1 MQHTE
6 KSQADCLQSE
16 GGFGLMGDSGDDIE
30 KARKVFSSGKYTC
43 VLCSGDN
50 IVCSTETG
58 ITPLIRWL
66 NENLVF
72 PGYSAADKIVGKAA
86 AFLYVLLGIKEIF
99 APVMSTSAMKVFSH
113 FGIKFSCISSV
124 NAIIN
129 RTGSGSC
136 PMDEAV
142 KNLQI
147 DLKNSPEEAFGILKE
162 KCRYM

>member
-1 MQHTE
+1 
-6 KSQADCLQSE
+6 
-16 GGFGLMGDSGDDIE
+16 
-30 KARKVFSSGKYTC
+30 
-43 VLCSGDN
+43 
-50 IVCSTETG
+50 
-58 ITPLIRWL
+58 
-66 NENLVF
+66 
-72 PGYSAADKIVGKAA
+72 
-86 AFLYVLLGIKEIF
+86 
-99 APVMSTSAMKVFSH
+99 MSTSAMKVFSY